1 MLQEE
6 QMAVR
11 GGTPLYGYT
20 MGIIVLDQRKIAA
33 SVAVPVFTSVCCRF
47 RWWPACCVRSRKW
60 AC

>member
-47 RWWPACCVRSRKW
+47 R
-60 AC
+60 